1 MQVDWA
7 LVAAGAG
14 TSANRARA
22 AAAHLPP
29 EVLAAAGAPRAVL
42 VEGAT
47 DRAVLGVLLVRAGC
61 PVPVVAA
68 GGKQPLRLAHALLR
82 AAGTACHVVV
92 DGDARG
98 WTRAGNRSR
107 ARAVHR
113 RQTAAVL
120 AWLPGAAGLVPG
132 DPTTTTAACTV
143 WHDDLEAEL
152 EQWPSFAAALLAAG
166 GEPRGKEPA
175 RYAAAAAAASPRD
188 LPAGLRALLAAVAA
202 PPAEAAPP
210 APPGG

>member
-29 EVLAAAGAPRAVL
+29 DVRAVAGAPRAVL

-47 DRAVLGVLLVRAGC
+47 DRAVLGVLLQRTGSG
-61 PVPVVAA
+61 VPVVAA

-120 AWLPGAAGLVPG
+120 AWLPGAAGLAPG
-132 DPTTTTAACTV
+132 APTTTTATCTV
-143 WHDDLEAEL
+143 WHDDLEGEL
-152 EQWPSFAAALLAAG
+152 EEWPSFTAALLAAG
-166 GEPRGKEPA
+166 GEPRCKDAA
-175 RYAAAAAAASPRD
+175 RYAAAAAAAAPQD
-188 LPAGLRALLAAVAA
+188 LPAGLRALLAAVTA
-202 PPAEAAPP
+202 PPADGPGP
-210 APPGG
+210 AG